1 MPGRNSIVLK
11 GQFLRKEA
19 KATVAVKPGMLVQW
33 DTNYDTVK
41 PCVAI
46 AGAVPGGASRKA
58 FALEND
64 LVGQGVGTSPATA
77 DAYDINDTV
86 QYGIFHRGAEIQ
98 ALLATGNNAAIGAPL
113 VSNGAGNLKLA
124 ATTQGA
130 DDEEI
135 LGYAA
140 EALNNATGSDQY
152 IRMEVA

>member
-1 MPGRNSIVLK
+1 MAGRNSIVLK

-33 DTNYDTVK
+33 DAAYTSVK
-41 PCVAI
+41 PCVAV
-46 AGAVPGGASRKA
+46 AGAVPNGASRKA

-64 LVGQGVGTSPATA
+64 LVGQGIT

-86 QYGIFHRGAEIQ
+86 QYGIMHRGAEIQ
-98 ALLATGNNAAIGAPL
+98 ALLATGNNAAVGAPL

-130 DDEEI
+130 EDRK
-135 LGYAA
+135 
-140 EALNNATGSDQY
+140 S
-152 IRMEVA
+152 VV